1 MKVEIGS
8 IYNHFKG
15 HKYKVLMIVKN
26 ASTLEE
32 MVVYENIEDKTLV
45 WVRPLSEFISKVDK
59 VKYPS
64 VLQEYRFEKVN
75 D

>member
-1 MKVEIGS
+1 MKVEVGS
-8 IYNHFKG
+8 IYKHFKG
-15 HKYKVLMIVKN
+15 HKYKVLMIVKD

>member
-1 MKVEIGS
+1 MKVEVGS
-8 IYNHFKG
+8 IYKHFKG
-15 HKYKVLMIVKN
+15 HKYKVLMIVKD

-32 MVVYENIEDKTLV
+32 MVVYENIEDETLV

-59 VKYPS
+59 LKYPM

>member
-1 MKVEIGS
+1 MKVEVGS
-8 IYNHFKG
+8 IYKHFKG
-15 HKYKVLMIVKN
+15 HKYKVLMIVKD

-64 VLQEYRFEKVN
+64 VLQKYRFEKVN

>member
-1 MKVEIGS
+1 MKVEVGS
-8 IYNHFKG
+8 IYKHFKG
-15 HKYKVLMIVKN
+15 HKYKVLMIVKD

-45 WVRPLSEFISKVDK
+45 WVRPLLEFISKVDK
-59 VKYPS
+59 VKYPM

>member
-1 MKVEIGS
+1 MKVEVGS
-8 IYNHFKG
+8 IYKHFKG
-15 HKYKVLMIVKN
+15 HKYKVLMIVKD

-59 VKYPS
+59 VKYPM

>member
-1 MKVEIGS
+1 MKVEVGS
-8 IYNHFKG
+8 IYKHFKG
-15 HKYKVLMIVKN
+15 HKYKVLMIVKD

-32 MVVYENIEDKTLV
+32 MVVYENVEDKTLV

-59 VKYPS
+59 VKYPM

>member
-1 MKVEIGS
+1 MKVEVGS
-8 IYNHFKG
+8 IYKHFKG
-15 HKYKVLMIVKN
+15 HKYKVLMIVKD

-32 MVVYENIEDKTLV
+32 MVVYENVEDKTLV

>member
-1 MKVEIGS
+1 MKVEVGS
-8 IYNHFKG
+8 IYKHFKG
-15 HKYKVLMIVKN
+15 HKYKVLMIVKDV
-26 ASTLEE
+26 STLEE
-32 MVVYENIEDKTLV
+32 MVVYENVEDKTLV

-59 VKYPS
+59 TKYPS